1 MSKEVPINMDTVV
14 LKFGGSSVADNIK
27 LNIVADKILEFY
39 NQNNN
44 VIVVVS
50 AQGKTTDGL
59 IKEAKELSAIP
70 NSREMD
76 VLLSTG
82 EQVTI
87 SKLCILLKRLG
98 YDAISL
104 TGWQAGIFTDSNS
117 QEAKIECIHTE
128 RIQKELDERKIVVI
142 AGFQGIDENGDIT
155 TLGRG
160 GSDTTA
166 VAIAAAIK
174 AAHCYIFS
182 DVDGVYTTDPNK
194 VTIAKKLNSLSYEEM
209 LDISNEG
216 AKVLHNR
223 CVEIGERF
231 HIPIVTKSTFNN
243 LPGSTIC
250 DKIEDT
256 EVKSIVKNDNII
268 LVQITS
274 NSYRT
279 KDFYDLYSKLV
290 TEKNLSIM
298 DLSNSSNHN
307 LNVTFTIKLDQLTL
321 LQNALDTYF
330 PTYQVSY
337 KNITRIS
344 IIGHGILKNH
354 DILNKTLSVLQA
366 NNLEVT
372 SFDVTGS
379 KIAIN
384 FAEPLENNILEQLH
398 NCLIS

>member
-1 MSKEVPINMDTVV
+1 MNKEVPINMDTVV

-27 LNIVADKILEFY
+27 LNIVADKILEY
-39 NQNNN
+39 YQNNN

-59 IKEAKELSAIP
+59 IKQAKELSAIP
-70 NSREMD
+70 DCREMD

-82 EQVTI
+82 EQITT
-87 SKLCILLKRLG
+87 SKLCILLKRMG
-98 YDAISL
+98 YEAVSL
-104 TGWQAGIFTDSNS
+104 TGWQAGILTDSNS
-117 QEAKIECIHTE
+117 QEAKIEAICTD
-128 RIQKELDERKIVVI
+128 RIQEELAERRIVVI
-142 AGFQGIDENGDIT
+142 AGFQGIDEKGNIT

-166 VAIAAAIK
+166 VAIAAAIQ

-194 VTIAKKLNSLSYEEM
+194 VTVAKKLESLSYEEM

-243 LPGSTIC
+243 QPGSTIC
-250 DKIEDT
+250 DKVEDT

-268 LVQITS
+268 LVKITA

-279 KDFYDLYSKLV
+279 KDFYDLYAKLV
-290 TEKNLSIM
+290 SEKNIAIM
-298 DLSNSSNHN
+298 DLSNKSNQTMN
-307 LNVTFTIKLDQLTL
+307 LSFTIKLDQLTL
-321 LQNALDTYF
+321 LQSTLETDF
-330 PTYQVSY
+330 PMYQVAY

-344 IIGHGILKNH
+344 IIGYGILKNN
-354 DILNKTLSVLQA
+354 DILNKTISILQA

-384 FAEPLENNILEQLH
+384 FADAVENNILEQLH
-398 NCLIS
+398 NSLIS

>member
-1 MSKEVPINMDTVV
+1 M
-14 LKFGGSSVADNIK
+14 
-27 LNIVADKILEFY
+27 
-39 NQNNN
+39 
-44 VIVVVS
+44 VVS

-59 IKEAKELSAIP
+59 IKQAKELSAIP
-70 NSREMD
+70 DCREMD

-82 EQVTI
+82 EQITT
-87 SKLCILLKRLG
+87 SKLCILLKRMG
-98 YDAISL
+98 YEAVSL
-104 TGWQAGIFTDSNS
+104 TGWQAGILTDSNS
-117 QEAKIECIHTE
+117 QEAKIEAICTD
-128 RIQKELDERKIVVI
+128 RIQEELAERRIVVI
-142 AGFQGIDENGDIT
+142 AGFQGIDEKGNIT

-166 VAIAAAIK
+166 VAIAAAIQ

-194 VTIAKKLNSLSYEEM
+194 VTVAKKLESLSYEEM

-243 LPGSTIC
+243 QPGSTIC
-250 DKIEDT
+250 DKVEDT

-268 LVQITS
+268 LVKITA

-279 KDFYDLYSKLV
+279 KDFYDLYAKLV
-290 TEKNLSIM
+290 SEKNIAIM
-298 DLSNSSNHN
+298 DLSNKSNQTMN
-307 LNVTFTIKLDQLTL
+307 LSFTIKLDQLTL
-321 LQNALDTYF
+321 LQSTLETDF
-330 PTYQVSY
+330 PMYQVAY

-344 IIGHGILKNH
+344 IIGYGILKNN
-354 DILNKTLSVLQA
+354 DILNKTISILQA

-384 FAEPLENNILEQLH
+384 FADAVENNILEQLH
-398 NCLIS
+398 NSLIS